1 MKSVQEIGPI
11 RFHRNLKTAKARA
24 RPLFAKT
31 DEDKEVLL
39 GLLGEGGNG
48 QVHLVREKTSSELM
62 ACKILKSKNSLD
74 QEVHILAD
82 VLPSHDRI
90 LQFRKFLVT
99 PLTTQVY
106 YDYCDGGDLDAFTAN
121 YLSHRFPIP
130 ESFIWHCFLELSEAV
145 AFLHYGYNRH
155 VPERTPPSTE
165 WRTVIHR
172 DIKPANIL
180 LRLPADRRP
189 SYTRSYPSLVLADF
203 GHACLMP
210 RTGLMGRDD
219 LAGTLAWNPP
229 ESPPW
234 SPAGDIWA
242 VGAVISAMATDG
254 TPPIFPFPP
263 DWPRTD
269 KNIKYWH
276 LSPEAR
282 DPRKL
287 ARSPGSYSRD
297 LQGLLS
303 FLLRMD
309 PRTRP
314 SALRLVDSALA
325 HFREG
330 TEIREPLLFWAFQ
343 HMDKFKE
350 MVATA
355 S

>member
-1 MKSVQEIGPI
+1 MESVQEIGPI
-11 RFHRNLKTAKARA
+11 RFYRNLKAAKARG
-24 RPLFAKT
+24 RYLFAKT
-31 DEDKEVLL
+31 DEDKEDLL
-39 GLLGEGGNG
+39 GLIGEGGNG

-62 ACKILKSKNSLD
+62 ACKILKSKKSLD
-74 QEVHILAD
+74 HEVRILAD
-82 VLPSHDRI
+82 VLPSNDRI

-99 PLTTQVY
+99 ALTAQVY

-121 YLSHRFPIP
+121 YLSHNSPIP

-155 VPERTPPSTE
+155 EPKRTPSSTE
-165 WRTVIHR
+165 WTAVLHR

-189 SYTRSYPSLVLADF
+189 SYERSYPSLVLADF

-210 RTGLMGRDD
+210 RTGLLQHDH
-219 LAGTLAWNPP
+219 LVGTLVWNPP
-229 ESPPW
+229 ETPLW
-234 SPAGDIWA
+234 SMAGDIWT

-254 TPPIFPFPP
+254 KPPIFPFPS
-263 DWPRTD
+263 DWPCTVET
-269 KNIKYWH
+269 IQHWH

-287 ARSPGSYSRD
+287 ARSPGGYSRD
-297 LQGLLS
+297 LQCVLS

-309 PRTRP
+309 LRTRP
-314 SALRLVDSALA
+314 SALRLVESALE
-325 HFREG
+325 HSRQGEVW
-330 TEIREPLLFWAFQ
+330 EPLSFWAFR
-343 HMDKFKE
+343 HMDKYKE
-350 MVATA
+350 MAA